1 MTTAHSPEDL
11 LNRTA
16 VGPDGE
22 KIGTVGQVYIN
33 DETGWPDWA
42 TVNTGLF
49 GMKENFVPLQGTR
62 LDGDN
67 LVLPFGKDT
76 VKNSPDVE
84 DASHLDPD
92 EQDSLYRYYQQYLG
106 AGAQHATGADP
117 RQHLGREGEGVSG
130 PAADESMTRSEEH
143 LDVGTQRVETGRATL
158 RKYVVTEQQTTT
170 MPVSHEEVVVERE
183 PITDANR
190 DAALAGPDISED
202 EHEVTLHA
210 ERPVVTTQAE
220 PVERV
225 RLGTETVTGQEQVSG
240 EVRKEH
246 IEVDDPSADPDHP
259 SDDR

>member
-1 MTTAHSPEDL
+1 MTSAHGPEDF

-22 KIGTVGQVYIN
+22 KIGTVGQVYVN
-33 DETGWPDWA
+33 DETGLPDWA

-49 GMKENFVPLQGTR
+49 GTKENFVPLRGTR
-62 LDGDN
+62 LEGED

-76 VKNSPDVE
+76 VKDSPDVE
-84 DASHLDPD
+84 DSSHLDAD

-106 AGAQHATGADP
+106 AGAPHTAGAGPD
-117 RQHLGREGEGVSG
+117 QGLGREGADL
-130 PAADESMTRSEEH
+130 PDAAAGEAMTRSEEH
-143 LDVGTQRVETGRATL
+143 IDVGTQRVETGRATL
-158 RKYVVTEQQTTT
+158 RKYVVTEQQTATV
-170 MPVSHEEVVVERE
+170 PVSHEEVVVERE

-225 RLGTETVTGQEQVSG
+225 RLGTETVTGEQQVSG

-246 IEVDDPSADPDHP
+246 IEVDDPSTGPDHH
-259 SDDR
+259 SDDH